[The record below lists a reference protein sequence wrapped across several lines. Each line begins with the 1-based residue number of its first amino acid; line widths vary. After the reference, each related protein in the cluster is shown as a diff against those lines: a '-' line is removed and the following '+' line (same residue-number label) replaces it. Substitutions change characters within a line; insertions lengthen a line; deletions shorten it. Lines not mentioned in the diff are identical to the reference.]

1 MRISDWSSD
10 VCSSDLHH
18 RPDLQGPADEPG
30 HAPDGRDI
38 HARPGDLFR
47 DVAVD
52 HDRNAL
58 AGAARRPRPQPGEG
72 RLMIA
77 WSFALEILPLLARAA
92 LVTVEA
98 TILGLALAAVLGLY
112 RQSVGE
118 GEGVYVRV
126 HDGGCRNTK
135 K

>member
-38 HARPGDLFR
+38 HARPADLFR

-58 AGAARRPRPQPGEG
+58 AGAARRPGPQTGES
-72 RLMIA
+72 RLMTA
-77 WSFALEILPLLARAA
+77 WSFALHIMPLLARAA
-92 LVTVEA
+92 ILTVAA
-98 TILGLALAAVLGLY
+98 TLLGFPLAAVPAPPSAPGAMAT
-112 RQSVGE
+112 RRWV
-118 GEGVYVRV
+118 VRSAR
-126 HDGGCRNTK
+126 GGGWSN
-135 K
+135 